1 MQTYRLIRAYQGGV
15 LSGCISQRY
24 LRRWLVAFIFLGLVF
39 APAVARAALLSESY
53 TASSSLPIGSI
64 VSLQKGSTSQVDS
77 ATTNTADYIF
87 GVTVNGSD
95 SQLSISSSQNNQV
108 SVATDGIEQVLVSDI
123 NGDISAGEPITAS
136 PINGVGMKAT
146 SSVKIIGVARD
157 SFPNSTAKKQSYKD
171 EKGQQ
176 QSVMIGQVPVLINV
190 AYYYKQPDK
199 TIIPSVL
206 QSLANALA
214 GKKVNPLPILIS
226 LGIFIVTMI
235 IVVSI
240 VYSMI
245 HSSIISVGRNPLSQA
260 AVYRNVIQLSGLVIL
275 LLGVAVGSIY
285 MILTRL

>member
-1 MQTYRLIRAYQGGV
+1 MK
-15 LSGCISQRY
+15 
-24 LRRWLVAFIFLGLVF
+24 
-39 APAVARAALLSESY
+39 
-53 TASSSLPIGSI
+53 
-64 VSLQKGSTSQVDS
+64 KGSTDRVDS
-77 ATTNTADYIF
+77 ATTSNANYIF
-87 GVTVNGSD
+87 GVTVNSEN

-136 PINGVGMKAT
+136 PIQGVGMKAT
-146 SSVKIIGVARD
+146 SNVKIIGVARD
-157 SFPNSTAKKQSYKD
+157 NFPNASASKHSYKD
-171 EKGQQ
+171 QKNQQ
-176 QSVMIGQVPVLINV
+176 QYVMVGQAPVLINV

-214 GKKVNPLPILIS
+214 GKKVSPIPILIS

-235 IVVSI
+235 IVVSMI
-240 VYSMI
+240 YSMI

-260 AVYRNVIQLSGLVIL
+260 AVYRNVIQLSGLVIII
-275 LLGVAVGSIY
+275 LGVAVGSIY